1 METISYKTKLYNRKY
16 TYIQEKIKHFNQF
29 KISFEVFHSKFYE
42 QYNDSF
48 MIEKIPIKYNNRHT
62 WLTEG
67 IKQCLNK
74 IDRLCLNSKIS
85 PTDANIYRNKLTTLL
100 RNSERDH
107 YKN

>member
-1 METISYKTKLYNRKY
+1 
-16 TYIQEKIKHFNQF
+16 
-29 KISFEVFHSKFYE
+29 
-42 QYNDSF
+42 

-74 IDRLCLNSKIS
+74 RDRLCLNSKIS
-85 PTDANIYRNKLTTLL
+85 PTDENIILYKKYRNKLTTLL

-107 YKN
+107 